1 MINDIDKELNNEI
14 LWRYK
19 ELKNISRLFEKHT
32 KKELIILE
40 LYKKKEF
47 LILRIKIY
55 FKKCYSYN
63 LCSLGRFF

>member
-32 KKELIILE
+32 KKELIIIGTIQ
-40 LYKKKEF
+40 KERISNTAA
-47 LILRIKIY
+47 LILGLSKDP
-55 FKKCYSYN
+55 
-63 LCSLGRFF
+63 L

>member
-32 KKELIILE
+32 KKELINGLRTQARILGD
-40 LYKKKEF
+40 LSP
-47 LILRIKIY
+47 R
-55 FKKCYSYN
+55 
-63 LCSLGRFF
+63 